1 MGKTGREKGS
11 RKEKNGMDKTE
22 DTVRRRE
29 KKIDGK
35 KQ

>member
-11 RKEKNGMDKTE
+11 RDKTE